1 MAYDDGKEAAFM
13 LVFGIALLL
22 GAAIL
27 TPLAV
32 VAMRRWLRQRAI
44 AEIRPR
50 AVATC
55 AGQPLTVTGV
65 AAPGPE
71 GAIESRLAGADC
83 VWHGHEVLRH
93 YWQWRNREDTGERER
108 VRGCD
113 SIADHGSAEP
123 FGVVPAA
130 VPAARDGLPV
140 LVDPRDAQIEDADM
154 CLQRVVGRPQ
164 RGVPAPADDLLAR
177 VKGRISGIFRGE
189 TIEFE
194 YREWVIR
201 PGDPVLVEGHVELRD
216 GHPVLTAPPGG
227 RLRIRHMAPD
237 AAQEPPRAT
246 DALLLSGGAVATACV
261 GLLLT
266 LAGA

>member
-1 MAYDDGKEAAFM
+1 M
-13 LVFGIALLL
+13 LVTGIALLL

-32 VAMRRWLRQRAI
+32 VALRRWLRQRAL
-44 AEIRPR
+44 AEIQPR
-50 AVATC
+50 AVAAS
-55 AGQPLTVTGV
+55 AGRPISLAGV
-65 AAPGPE
+65 AAPGPD

-113 SIADHGSAEP
+113 SIADHGSTEL
-123 FGVVPAA
+123 FGIAPPA
-130 VPAARDGLPV
+130 PAARAGIPV
-140 LVDPRDAQIEDADM
+140 LVDPQGARIEDADM

-177 VKGRISGIFRGE
+177 VKGRISGVFRGE

-201 PGDPVLVEGHVELRD
+201 PGDPVVVEGQVELRD

-227 RLRIRHMAPD
+227 ELRIRHIAPEQP
-237 AAQEPPRAT
+237 QEPPRAT
-246 DALLLSGGAVATACV
+246 DALLLGGGAVASACV

-266 LAGA
+266 LAAV